1 MAQPEQ
7 EDQDSEY
14 VARRNMV
21 AERFIELGGGST
33 IDMDLRKMPKLADL
47 VTQQH
52 RDMVKDLTAS
62 GLANEAVARIMGIS
76 KERLQALFEYE
87 LGTGYEIAHS
97 TVARAL
103 YLRAVS
109 GDSYA
114 GINWIKLHNRSQWAE
129 KRENTDKGAEQ
140 EKDAIVEATKAANE
154 ALLNALI
161 AGIASDPKLK
171 HAPTEKR
178 QAAAKSADKVVAKK
192 LPETLKK
199 PRGD

>member
-1 MAQPEQ
+1 MAPPDEQ
-7 EDQDSEY
+7 NEDSEY

-97 TVARAL
+97 SVARAL
-103 YLRAVS
+103 YLKAVS
-109 GDSYA
+109 GDAYA

-129 KRENTDKGAEQ
+129 KSERTEKGAEQ
-140 EKDAIVEATKAANE
+140 DKDATADAIKAANE
-154 ALLNALI
+154 ALLAALI
-161 AGIASDPKLK
+161 GGIATAPELK
-171 HAPTEKR
+171 RPEVKR
-178 QAAAKSADKVVAKK
+178 QAAATQPDKVAVKK
-192 LPETLKK
+192 LPAVMKK
-199 PRGD
+199 PKGD

>member
-1 MAQPEQ
+1 MAPPDEQ
-7 EDQDSEY
+7 DEDSEY
-14 VARRNMV
+14 VARRNLV

-97 TVARAL
+97 SVARAL
-103 YLRAVS
+103 YLKAVS
-109 GDSYA
+109 GDAYA

-129 KRENTDKGAEQ
+129 KSERTEKGQEQ
-140 EKDAIVEATKAANE
+140 EKDVTVEAARAANE
-154 ALLNALI
+154 AFLA
-161 AGIASDPKLK
+161 AMVSGIAIDSKLK
-171 HAPTEKR
+171 RPEGEKR
-178 QAAAKSADKVVAKK
+178 QAGAKVPDKVAVKK
-192 LPETLKK
+192 LPEVMKK
-199 PRGD
+199 PKGD